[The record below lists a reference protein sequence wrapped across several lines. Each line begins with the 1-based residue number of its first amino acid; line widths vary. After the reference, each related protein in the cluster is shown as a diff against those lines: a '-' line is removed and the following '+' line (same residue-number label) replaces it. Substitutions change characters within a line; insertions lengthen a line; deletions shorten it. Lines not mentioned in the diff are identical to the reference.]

1 MVSSRQIVVAAVL
14 LVALSSANAFHVPAV
29 PLVGRAPAASLAARM
44 RPSAACV
51 EGRRAH
57 AGALMMTLAKEEKVS
72 TDKVSEAEETAKKI
86 ADPTSS
92 DISKLNLGMANM
104 LDELEDMRTGDV
116 VKAWK
121 GSTLETLGKSS
132 ICKI

>member
-57 AGALMMTLAKEEKVS
+57 AGALMMTLAKVT

-121 GSTLETLGKSS
+121 GSTLGTLGKSS